1 MNYLLDT
8 HVFLWAIGDATR
20 LDEKVAAEIRNTRN
34 AVFVSA
40 VSSVEIAIKSALG
53 KLDAPDDLEDEI
65 GLRGFS
71 HLPLRYSHGS
81 GLRTLSPLHQDPFDR
96 MLIAQAI
103 QEELT
108 LITHDPKFKN
118 YPVEILW
125 T

>member
-8 HVFLWAIGDATR
+8 HVFLWVIGDAKR
-20 LDEKVAAEIRNTRN
+20 LDHKVASEIQNTRN

-40 VSSVEIAIKSALG
+40 VSSVEIAIKSGLG

-71 HLPLRYSHGS
+71 HLPLQYCHGA
-81 GLRTLSPLHQDPFDR
+81 GLSTLPLHHQDPFDR

-103 QEELT
+103 REKLT
-108 LITHDPKFKN
+108 IITHDKKFKD
-118 YPVEILW
+118 YPVKILW

>member
-8 HVFLWAIGDATR
+8 HVFLWAVGDSKR
-20 LDEKVAAEIRNTRN
+20 LDKKVAADISDPRN

-71 HLPLRYSHGS
+71 HLPLRYNHGS
-81 GLRTLSPLHQDPFDR
+81 GLRSLSPHHQDPFDR

-103 QEELT
+103 QEKLT
-108 LITHDPKFKN
+108 IITHDQKFRD
-118 YPVEILW
+118 YPVGILW

>member
-8 HVFLWAIGDATR
+8 HVFLWAIGDSKR
-20 LDEKVAAEIRNTRN
+20 LDETAAAEIRDPRN
-34 AVFVSA
+34 AIFVSA
-40 VSSVEIAIKSALG
+40 VSSVEIAIKSAMG

-71 HLPLRYSHGS
+71 DLPLQYGHGS
-81 GLRTLSPLHQDPFDR
+81 GMRTLPPHHHDPFDR

-108 LITHDPKFKN
+108 IITHDQKFKD
-118 YPVEILW
+118 YAVGIFW

>member
-20 LDEKVAAEIRNTRN
+20 LDKKVAAEIQNTRN

-40 VSSVEIAIKSALG
+40 VSSVEIAIKSGLG
-53 KLDAPDDLEDEI
+53 KLEAPDDLEDEI

-81 GLRTLSPLHQDPFDR
+81 GLHTLPPHHQDPFDR

-103 QEELT
+103 KEKLT
-108 LITHDPKFKN
+108 IITHDQKFKD